1 MSWQEFD
8 DNCPGCR
15 PCLIDAKTGEKLAQ
29 DSDIMRQV
37 NKVWETATPQEKR
50 AFHNVMCNNSRE
62 PMDMALATG
71 LINKITEAGQS
82 N

>member
-1 MSWQEFD
+1 MSWKEFD

-15 PCLIDAKTGEKLAQ
+15 PCLIDPKTGKALAQ
-29 DSDIMRQV
+29 DTDIMRQV
-37 NKVWETATPQEKR
+37 NKVWETATLQEKQ

-62 PMDMALATG
+62 ELDMALAQS
-71 LINKITEAGQS
+71 LVEKISAAGQS